1 MKEELTKVEL
11 LQLSEATIDKMKARG
26 YRMLFLMFAIVC
38 ALVASVGVARAL
50 GIKSADL
57 DTLSSGIM
65 FANSFVVYT
74 GIKNVRRN
82 RIAIETFEEGIAE
95 FKNGE
100 ISEEDFYREWLE
112 GVWIFID
119 SNYNEIKRMA
129 DKKSESGGQVP
140 MVSR

>member
-26 YRMLFLMFAIVC
+26 YRMLLLMFAIVC

-65 FANSFVVYT
+65 FANSFGVYT

-82 RIAIETFEEGIAE
+82 RIAIETFEGGIAE

-129 DKKSESGGQVP
+129 DKKSESGGQV
-140 MVSR
+140 R

>member
-1 MKEELTKVEL
+1 MMFLHYTPYPLVIPTY
-11 LQLSEATIDKMKARG
+11 SV
-26 YRMLFLMFAIVC
+26 FLMFAIVC

-129 DKKSESGGQVP
+129 DKKSESATLLYPKRGD
-140 MVSR
+140 R

>member
-1 MKEELTKVEL
+1 ML
-11 LQLSEATIDKMKARG
+11 L
-26 YRMLFLMFAIVC
+26 LMFAIVC

-65 FANSFVVYT
+65 FANSFGVYT

-82 RIAIETFEEGIAE
+82 RIAIETFEGGIAE

-129 DKKSESGGQVP
+129 DKKSESGGQV
-140 MVSR
+140 R